1 MFRRAG
7 TMTVFENCTVVLDVK
22 NLPFKE
28 KNKLRLALLEN
39 GGNISYVINKEVP
52 VHFLFLLFYLL
63 FLSLRHGTK
72 QVQQGAAVS
81 LLTSVYLLQ
90 CSFVVTSSVNDLS
103 VNRQRSVQKLQV
115 PVVGTQYVWSCLDQ
129 GHLLPL
135 TEHSL
140 TPQLPYPG
148 SEFLP
153 PSALKVS
160 THILGKEKFKG
171 HPELPKTKAE
181 ILQKSG
187 PRPGRFRVYKE
198 GDHDLPEFP
207 AYFQVAKYSVFERV
221 KPKTLSVLELQSA
234 KGRAGQQYRVLCS
247 VLREA
252 ETAVVQDKLV
262 FCVTSEDAV
271 EAYLQLMKEMET
283 EGYRKTHTLSPEV
296 ERLASYSLQ
305 QLLLEEKL
313 NCSTLSQEVG
323 VFVELVWTEAL
334 GSLNNILTVPVSRI
348 SLNDVR
354 MSLDNH
360 TLLEEVNT
368 LLPLRMIDPPSKH
381 KLVSQKLDLCQLIRD
396 IVNVSEATL
405 GSPSP
410 SSLGKYRALTC
421 SIEVVPPQ
429 NPEFHVVS
437 QLLKDGPFQIQQ
449 ILRVSRGVELQ
460 LFREDLGNIK
470 PLLHSTS
477 PSSFVGILSR

>member
-1 MFRRAG
+1 
-7 TMTVFENCTVVLDVK
+7 
-22 NLPFKE
+22 
-28 KNKLRLALLEN
+28 
-39 GGNISYVINKEVP
+39 EV
-52 VHFLFLLFYLL
+52 
-63 FLSLRHGTK
+63 
-72 QVQQGAAVS
+72 
-81 LLTSVYLLQ
+81 
-90 CSFVVTSSVNDLS
+90 
-103 VNRQRSVQKLQV
+103 
-115 PVVGTQYVWSCLDQ
+115 
-129 GHLLPL
+129 
-135 TEHSL
+135 
-140 TPQLPYPG
+140 
-148 SEFLP
+148 
-153 PSALKVS
+153 KVS
-160 THILGKEKFKG
+160 THKLEKEKFKG
-171 HPELPKTKAE
+171 HTEFPKTEVE
-181 ILQKSG
+181 ILEKGG

-198 GDHDLPEFP
+198 GDHGLPEFP
-207 AYFQVAKYSVFERV
+207 SYFQVAKYSVFERV
-221 KPKTLSVLELQSA
+221 KPKALSVLELQSA
-234 KGRAGQQYRVLCS
+234 KGRAGQQYRVLCL

-283 EGYRKTHTLSPEV
+283 EGFTKTHTLPPEV

-348 SLNDVR
+348 SLNDVSR
-354 MSLDNH
+354 VEGLLLQAQKTEKEDEVKA
-360 TLLEEVNT
+360 LLEE
-368 LLPLRMIDPPSKH
+368 
-381 KLVSQKLDLCQLIRD
+381 LIRD

-410 SSLGKYRALTC
+410 SSLGKYRALRC

-437 QLLKDGPFQIQQ
+437 QLLQDRPVQIQQ

-477 PSSFVGILSR
+477 SSSFVGILS